1 MLKSDSVLYNNNTTA
16 WFTNDDDNTMVLTY
30 ICVWYSAWLLYYLML
45 KLLL

>member
-1 MLKSDSVLYNNNTTA
+1 MDSVLYNNNKTA

-30 ICVWYSAWLLYYLML
+30 SLHTDSAWLQHYLMF